1 MFEFQKLCREIEA
14 LSPSKR
20 AMLLSEKSIAVIKGL
35 RELGAMETDPVV
47 ILASFIIGSVVSDG
61 SISEKD
67 YLFIYP
73 SLQKAVGN
81 ECDLAAIKRS
91 VKVSKDI
98 QKTIAVYTQELLAI
112 ISEADEQLGNDL
124 ISLCLLVTSADG
136 KISLKEKR
144 YIKQL
149 CKA

>member
-1 MFEFQKLCREIEA
+1 MFEFQKLCSEIEA
-14 LSPSKR
+14 LTPSQR
-20 AMLLSEKSIAVIKGL
+20 AVLLGEKSVAVIKGL
-35 RELGAMETDPVV
+35 RQLEFKEFDPVI

-61 SISEKD
+61 TVSEKD

-73 SLQKAVGN
+73 SLAKAFGDQCN
-81 ECDLAAIKRS
+81 LYEIKS
-91 VKVSKDI
+91 SIKISKDI
-98 QKTIAVYTQELLAI
+98 KKAIAEYTKDLLRI
-112 ISEADEQLGNDL
+112 LSEADDELGNDI

-144 YIKQL
+144 YIRQL